1 MKRKMFL
8 AILSVGLVLFVSA
21 CAKKA
26 SDDDR
31 VLIKVSNRFVTVG
44 DFKSKIAKMPAYY
57 QSVVEKNKKRYM
69 DELILEM
76 LLYEEAV
83 RQGVDRGKDIQ
94 EIINEAKKK
103 IVVAKLIKNEVD
115 DKVSMSEDEMKKF
128 YELNKDQFKAPEMW
142 RASHI
147 LVSDEAQARSIQNEL
162 AKGAS
167 FEELARS
174 KSTDA
179 TASRGGDIGYF
190 RLGQV
195 VPDFE
200 NACAKLSIGQT
211 SDIVHTQFGY
221 HIIKLTD
228 KKQGGIQGY
237 EESKRMIESVLR
249 RKKRTELF
257 NSLVA
262 NLKAK
267 YNVKIEEDVF
277 ESLEKKAK

>member
-8 AILSVGLVLFVSA
+8 AILSAGLVLFVSA
-21 CAKKA
+21 CAKKT

-44 DFKSKIAKMPAYY
+44 EFKSKIAKMPAYY

-69 DELILEM
+69 EELILEM

-162 AKGAS
+162 AKGAN

-237 EESKRMIESVLR
+237 EESKRLIESVLR

-262 NLKAK
+262 NLKSK
-267 YNVKIEEDVF
+267 YNVKVEEDVF

>member
-1 MKRKMFL
+1 MIRKMLMASLLVVL
-8 AILSVGLVLFVSA
+8 ALSMSA
-21 CAKKA
+21 CAKKI

-44 DFKSKIAKMPAYY
+44 DFKAKIARMPAYY

-103 IVVAKLIKNEVD
+103 IVIAKLIKNEVE
-115 DKVSMSEDEMKKF
+115 DKVTVSEDEMKKF
-128 YELNKDQFKAPEMW
+128 YELNKNQFKASEMW

-147 LVSDEAQARSIQNEL
+147 LVSDESQARAIQDQL
-162 AKGAS
+162 SKGAN
-167 FEELARS
+167 FEDLARS

-200 NACAKLSIGQT
+200 KACANLSVGQT
-211 SDIVHTQFGY
+211 SDVVHTQFGY

-228 KKQGGIQGY
+228 KKEGGIQSY
-237 EESKRMIESVLR
+237 EESKEVIDSSLR

-257 NSLVA
+257 NKLVA
-262 NLKAK
+262 SMKAK
-267 YNVKIEEDVF
+267 YNVEIKEDVL
-277 ESLEKKAK
+277 ESLEKAAK

>member
-162 AKGAS
+162 AKGAN

-237 EESKRMIESVLR
+237 EESKRMIEPVLR

-257 NSLVA
+257 NSLIA

-267 YNVKIEEDVF
+267 YNVQIEEDVF